1 MKYLGRFILWLI
13 LGALFGTAIGVIA
26 RRLGFSD
33 VGGGA
38 LAGLVCAPVVIMF
51 LLLADYL
58 DELVFWAIG
67 GAIVGAL
74 SLSLIVSLGTRTV
87 QHTNLLAGFTAQ
99 NMITGSSVGAV
110 LSTWLGAGGAVFK
123 RGLTGVIGLLLSII
137 AGGFLGAA
145 VWWLGALIGNWLE
158 YETFTVKFL
167 GLVNTWQWGETIA
180 GVPIA
185 ILTGI
190 IATTLL
196 FPPQKEALFKEVG
209 GRTLTRQVK

>member
-1 MKYLGRFILWLI
+1 MRYVLRFILWVI

-26 RRLGFSD
+26 RRLGFQD
-33 VGGGA
+33 MGGGA

-67 GAIVGAL
+67 GAILGAL
-74 SLSLIVSLGTRTV
+74 TLSLIVSLGSRTV
-87 QHTNLLAGFTAQ
+87 QHTKLLAGFTAQ
-99 NMITGSSVGAV
+99 NMISGASVGAV

-137 AGGFLGAA
+137 AGGFLGGAT
-145 VWWLGALIGNWLE
+145 WWLGALIGKWLE
-158 YETFTVKFL
+158 YETLTVNFL
-167 GLVNTWQWGETIA
+167 GSNTWQWGETIA

-185 ILTGI
+185 IVTGI

-196 FPPQKEALFKEVG
+196 FPPQKEALFREVG